1 MNLVDRFTRQLDEY
15 TSPVLIQD
23 WQSQD
28 TINLVDRLV
37 QQQWE
42 TSSCVLGE

>member
-1 MNLVDRFTRQLDEY
+1 MNLVDRQLDEY

-42 TSSCVLGE
+42 TSRCVRGE